1 MNKIDINNLYTSI
14 CHDNNYMLFN
24 EFIILCE
31 SINYKLS
38 QINEYKYI
46 FEVLSKDEMKKK
58 YFKMIFIT
66 LLKIKI
72 FLKKI
77 SYLREKYKK

>member
-31 SINYKLS
+31 SINYKLYR
-38 QINEYKYI
+38 INEYKCI
-46 FEVLSKDEMKKK
+46 FDILSKDKMKKN
-58 YFKMIFIT
+58 
-66 LLKIKI
+66 
-72 FLKKI
+72 I
-77 SYLREKYKK
+77 SK

>member
-58 YFKMIFIT
+58 IFQNDFYYFIENKNISEED
-66 LLKIKI
+66 
-72 FLKKI
+72 FLSQGKV
-77 SYLREKYKK
+77 